1 MSEISK
7 LIIPGNTVPYDLRDD
22 YAREK
27 INNNHLFVVSPLRT
41 GIINAYTLLGRNVE
55 PYEGLIL
62 HILCK
67 NDSGDSIAPASI
79 RLEEA
84 GSIIPI
90 DYANFV
96 HHSPINDKIYNFI
109 LHQVPA
115 EGTTPAYWNFY
126 PMDDALMAKGVE
138 IIEYTTAAGTA
149 YSRVERALSQN
160 ILPVVHY
167 IDTDNE
173 DYEYWLPLQQYTTDE
188 EGYIFQTT
196 IGVNIIQVTS
206 LSVGLY
212 SAAWEGPW
220 QELTREIPSVS
231 EYKSLYYGTCDT
243 ADTIAAKVV
252 TGVSDWPTH
261 LSAGRAI
268 FIKFTNH
275 NKAENPTLSING
287 STAAPIIQYGSI
299 PANMDVASGWSAGD
313 IVLFIYDGTN
323 WRFVKGM
330 DTNDDT
336 TYTLP
341 KLGIGYTTCSTTL
354 ATATKTA
361 SLSNYV
367 LTTGGLIAIKFTY
380 SVIAGSTLN
389 ISSTGAK
396 AIYYNGAAIQS
407 NIIQSGDIA
416 LFVYNGTQYELLT
429 TDCKNVLPVTE
440 TNYVSCITAAATT
453 TKTAT
458 LSGFSLPTAAN
469 PSGTR
474 IVINFKYDVPAN
486 AKLNISSTGAR
497 NIICQN
503 ANITANTIQADD
515 VVTIDSYWNAALTTP
530 TAQYIV
536 RAIDRNNIRHVYQNT
551 LGVHNASTQD
561 ATGHIYESPTDI
573 KGYLSTTMAIGSA
586 TATNPT
592 VYIYNHMDSFAN
604 VAPDI
609 VGQQIG
615 TAYIQNG
622 AKEYMAPII
631 CDSIIQTSPASLQTH
646 LANLTIP
653 ANSTPSYKLQITCP
667 KK

>member
-7 LIIPGNTVPYDLRDD
+7 LIIPGNTIPYDLRDD

-27 INNNHLFVVSPLRT
+27 INNNHLFIVSPLIT
-41 GIINAYTLLGRNVE
+41 GIVNAYTLLGRDVE

-67 NDSGDSIAPASI
+67 NDNDNAIAPASI
-79 RLEEA
+79 RLKENEQVIA
-84 GSIIPI
+84 INYSNSIRH
-90 DYANFV
+90 D
-96 HHSPINDKIYNFI
+96 PINDKIYNFI

-115 EGTTPAYWNFY
+115 DGTTPAYWNFY
-126 PMDDALMAKGVE
+126 PMDDTLMSKGIE
-138 IIEYTTAAGTA
+138 IIEQTTTASTA
-149 YSRVERALSQN
+149 YLQVENALSQN

-167 IDTDNE
+167 IDTDN
-173 DYEYWLPLQQYTTDE
+173 DNYEYWLPLQCYAADE
-188 EGYIFQTT
+188 QSYRFQTT
-196 IGVNIIQVTS
+196 TGVYSSQVVSLNVDLFSDSWNDPYETS
-206 LSVGLY
+206 
-212 SAAWEGPW
+212 
-220 QELTREIPSVS
+220 TNTIPSVAA
-231 EYKSLYYGTCDT
+231 YKSLYYGTCDT
-243 ADTIAAKVV
+243 AEATAAKVV
-252 TGVSDWPTH
+252 TGVSDWSTPH
-261 LSAGRAI
+261 AGRAI
-268 FIKFTNH
+268 FIKFTNR
-275 NKAENPTLSING
+275 NRVENPTLSING
-287 STAAPIIQYGSI
+287 STAAPIIQYGST
-299 PANMDVASGWSAGD
+299 PASMDVASGWSAGD

-341 KLGIGYTTCSTTL
+341 KLGIGYAACSTTL
-354 ATATKTA
+354 ATTAKTA
-361 SLSNYV
+361 SLANYT

-380 SVIAGSTLN
+380 SVIANSTLN
-389 ISSTGAK
+389 INSTGAK

-440 TNYVSCITAAATT
+440 TNYVSCTTAAATT

-474 IVINFKYDVPAN
+474 IVINFKYGVPAN

-551 LGVHNASTQD
+551 LGIHNASTQD

-573 KGYLSTTMAIGSA
+573 KGYLSATMAIGSA

-609 VGQQIG
+609 AGQQIG